1 MREQLDSDWEIT
13 STSTDCSSITG
24 SLNSFHCFQ
33 KLEDPDREEHSVVN
47 TNIRPCEPTTLA
59 GAPQSFPLGGF
70 LVPPLS
76 DDSLRL
82 HPGVR
87 VPVLPWRL
95 VLQLLLDITET
106 RREWPLVW
114 PDWLPPANLL
124 YFGFESGLVLEVLS
138 PLFVD
143 FLHLRLDVGQHG
155 VTVVTPGTQYRDN
168 VADISF
174 PASLMILAG
183 YQYCARS
190 NLCNYLISLPM
201 T

>member
-1 MREQLDSDWEIT
+1 MNPPL
-13 STSTDCSSITG
+13 
-24 SLNSFHCFQ
+24 L
-33 KLEDPDREEHSVVN
+33 LEPRS
-47 TNIRPCEPTTLA
+47 P
-59 GAPQSFPLGGF
+59 FPLAAF
-70 LVPPLS
+70 LSLLS
-76 DDSLRL
+76 VMTRSVSILESGSPSSPDGWFFSCCLISLKQGENDL
-82 HPGVR
+82 
-87 VPVLPWRL
+87 
-95 VLQLLLDITET
+95 
-106 RREWPLVW
+106 W

-124 YFGFESGLVLEVLS
+124 YFGFESGLVLEVFS
-138 PLFVD
+138 PFFVD